1 MFCANGA
8 TLPTRHG
15 RHNPVDALTSA
26 CASKLQIHD
35 LSSTQHAGRRRQI
48 LGDEQV
54 IIVMAGRACRKLR
67 TQIVHQFGEIAR
79 HDPSLMGPPE
89 GYFGTDGIAEE

>member
-1 MFCANGA
+1 
-8 TLPTRHG
+8 
-15 RHNPVDALTSA
+15 
-26 CASKLQIHD
+26 
-35 LSSTQHAGRRRQI
+35 
-48 LGDEQV
+48 
-54 IIVMAGRACRKLR
+54 MAGRACRKLR